1 MENCFKPLLSDKS
14 INSEKIHLNENGELI
29 DGESKTA
36 EVLDEFFS
44 KIVKILKIPEYENLN
59 PNFEYVKGPVFKAIL
74 KPPKYHCDKRQIKTQ
89 NLPFMKLTMKKL

>member
-14 INSEKIHLNENGELI
+14 INSEKNHLNENGELI
-29 DGESKTA
+29 DRESKTA

-59 PNFEYVKGPVFKAIL
+59 PNFENVKEPVFKAIL
-74 KPPKYHCDKRQIKTQ
+74 KYKNQPSITAI
-89 NLPFMKLTMKKL
+89 